1 MIAIDWGTSSFRAYR
16 LDARGAIVDRRAAPL
31 GIMQVRDGR
40 FAEAMEGQ
48 VGDWLAAGEGP
59 VLMSGM
65 IGSRQGWKEA
75 AYVDCPA
82 SAEQIAARLQR
93 VSWGEGGVAWI
104 APGVCCRDGGGV
116 PDVMR
121 GEETQVLGVL
131 DELPARAWICLPG
144 THSKWVEVR
153 DGCIH
158 AFTTHMTGELFATLR
173 AHTILGRMM
182 QDGPVD
188 ADTFAQG
195 LARSHE
201 PGGLLHHLF
210 GVRARGL
217 FGELADA
224 ASASYLSGLL
234 IGHELQ
240 AAAADAATVYLL
252 GAPTLAAAYH
262 QALQH
267 CGRHSVTLD
276 ADAAVR
282 GLVRLARHLPES

>member
-16 LDARGAIVDRRAAPL
+16 LDAAGGVVEKRSAPL
-31 GIMQVRDGR
+31 GIMQVQGAR
-40 FAEAMEGQ
+40 FAEALDAQ
-48 VGDWLAAGEGP
+48 VGDWLTAGEGP

-82 SAEQIAARLQR
+82 GAEQIAARLQH
-93 VSWGEGGVAWI
+93 VAWGAGRSAWI
-104 APGVCCRDGGGV
+104 APGVCCRDAGGV

-121 GEETQVLGVL
+121 GEETQILGVL
-131 DELPARAWICLPG
+131 DQLPATAWICLPG

-153 DGCIH
+153 DGRIH
-158 AFTTHMTGELFATLR
+158 RFTTHMTGEVFATLR

-182 QDGPVD
+182 QEAPPD
-188 ADTFAQG
+188 ARAFAQG
-195 LARSHE
+195 LERARE

-217 FGELADA
+217 FAELADA

-240 AAAADAATVYLL
+240 AVAADVAIVHLL
-252 GAPTLAAAYH
+252 GAQALEAAYR
-262 QALQH
+262 QALEH
-267 CGRHSVTLD
+267 SGRRAVTLD

-282 GLVRLARHLPES
+282 GLARLARHLPEA